1 MTNIQGQGINKRL
14 IEEIKILKV
23 PEELKSFLEELLMA
37 ENADLFKHEY
47 KDEYKKLVQK
57 AIKQIP

>member
-1 MTNIQGQGINKRL
+1 MTNTQDQGINERL
-14 IEEIKILKV
+14 ITEIRMLKA
-23 PEELKSFLEELLMA
+23 PENLKNFLEELLMS

-57 AIKQIP
+57 VIKETP

>member
-1 MTNIQGQGINKRL
+1 MTDIQSQGINNRL
-14 IEEIKILKV
+14 IKEIRMLKV
-23 PEELKSFLEELLMA
+23 PEELKNFLEELLMS

-57 AIKQIP
+57 VIKETP